1 MSFSYSVKKELCG
14 LMTDR
19 DRKFACL
26 YGMLLFCKNFDAEGT
41 GDCER
46 FIRTLFKRRKI
57 L

>member
-26 YGMLLFCKNFDAEGT
+26 YGMLLFCKNFDA
-41 GDCER
+41 DSIV
-46 FIRTLFKRRKI
+46 F
-57 L
+57 